1 MKIQEGILY
10 IESPM
15 EDADASEL
23 ASVLVQEDI
32 REVAISHADLS
43 SSILQ
48 LLMACSKEKKVS
60 IQEPFAKTLFQNI
73 HYR

>member
-1 MKIQEGILY
+1 MKIQEKVLY
-10 IESPM
+10 IETPM

-32 REVAISHADLS
+32 EEVSVGHADLPA
-43 SSILQ
+43 SILQ

-60 IQEPFAKTLFQNI
+60 IQEAFAKTLFQNL

>member
-10 IESPM
+10 IETPM

-32 REVAISHADLS
+32 EEIAISHADLS
-43 SSILQ
+43 ASILQ

-60 IQEPFAKTLFQNI
+60 IQEPFAKTLFQNL

>member
-1 MKIQEGILY
+1 MKIQEKVLY
-10 IESPM
+10 IETPM

-32 REVAISHADLS
+32 EEVSVGHADLS
-43 SSILQ
+43 ASILQ
-48 LLMACSKEKKVS
+48 LLMAYSKEKKVN
-60 IQEPFAKTLFQNI
+60 IQEPFAKTLFQNL